1 MIHKHIIQSNKTL
14 RYLERAREGKI
25 SEASRFG
32 VGEIDDHLRFKKG
45 NFIVVT
51 GHANVGKTHTMTY
64 LQLLHTLENGT
75 KWLIYSSENEVQS
88 LQRKLIEFL
97 AGKPINQIDEQ
108 TFWRHHAFIEG
119 HWAFIDSELIVNAFE
134 LLDIAREVYDA
145 WEFQGMMI
153 DPYNSL
159 TIKKEDVGKGISTH
173 EYHYEVTSHIRKF
186 CKEFGITTILNT
198 HPATQALRQV
208 HRGSH
213 EYANHTMPPMASDV
227 EGGGKFVNRSDE
239 FFVIHRYSQH
249 PTDWIFTDIH
259 VRKVKELESGGRPT
273 PLDFPIRM
281 ESTQGNCG
289 FRINGINLVTKER
302 EIDGS
307 PF

>member
-1 MIHKHIIQSNKTL
+1 MIHKHIIQSDKTL
-14 RYLERAREGKI
+14 RYLEKAREGKI

-32 VGEIDDHLRFKKG
+32 VLQIDDYLRFKRG

-51 GHANVGKTHTMTY
+51 GHANVGKTHTITY

-75 KWLIYSSENEVQS
+75 RWLIYSSENEVQS

-97 AGKPINQIDEQ
+97 AGKPINQIDEA
-108 TFWRHHAFIEG
+108 TFWRHHAFIQG

-134 LLDIAREVYDA
+134 LLDIAREIYDA
-145 WEFQGMMI
+145 WEFDGLMI

-159 TIKKEDVGKGISTH
+159 TIKKEDVGKGITTH

-186 CKEFGITTILNT
+186 CKQYGVTTIVNT
-198 HPATQALRQV
+198 HPATQALRQLYK
-208 HRGSH
+208 GSH
-213 EYANHTMPPMASDV
+213 EYSGHTMPPMASDV

-239 FFVIHRYSQH
+239 FFVIHRFTQH
-249 PTDWIFTDIH
+249 STDWIYTDIH
-259 VRKVKELESGGRPT
+259 VRKIKELESGGRPT
-273 PLDFPIRM
+273 PLDQPIRM
-281 ESTQGNCG
+281 ESTKGNCG
-289 FRINGINLVTKER
+289 FRIDGINLITKER
-302 EIDGS
+302 TIDGS

>member
-1 MIHKHIIQSNKTL
+1 MIHKHIIQSDRTI
-14 RYLERAREGKI
+14 RYLEKARDGKI

-32 VGEIDDHLRFKKG
+32 VPQIDDYLRFKRG

-75 KWLIYSSENEVQS
+75 RWLIYSSENEVQS

-97 AGKPINQIDEQ
+97 AGRPINQIDEA
-108 TFWRHHAFIEG
+108 TFWRHHAFVQG
-119 HWAFIDSELIVNAFE
+119 HWAFLDSELIVNAFE
-134 LLDIAREVYDA
+134 LLEIAREVYDS
-145 WEFQGMMI
+145 WEFDGMMI

-159 TIKKEDVGKGISTH
+159 TIKKEDVGKGITTH

-186 CKEFGITTILNT
+186 CKEFGVTTILNT

-208 HRGSH
+208 YKGSH
-213 EYANHTMPPMASDV
+213 EYAGHTMPPMASDV

-239 FFVIHRYSQH
+239 FFVIHRFTQH
-249 PTDWIFTDIH
+249 STDWIYTDIH
-259 VRKVKELESGGRPT
+259 VRKIKELESGGRPT
-273 PLDFPIRM
+273 PLDNPIRL
-281 ESTQGNCG
+281 ESTRGNCG
-289 FRINGINLVTKER
+289 FRIEGIDLITKER
-302 EIDGS
+302 TIDGS

>member
-1 MIHKHIIQSNKTL
+1 MIHKHIIQSDKTL
-14 RYLERAREGKI
+14 RYLEKAREGKI

-32 VGEIDDHLRFKKG
+32 VLQIDDYLRFKRG

-51 GHANVGKTHTMTY
+51 GHANVGKTHTITY

-75 KWLIYSSENEVQS
+75 RWLIYSSENEVQS

-97 AGKPINQIDEQ
+97 AGKPINKIDEA
-108 TFWRHHAFIEG
+108 TFWRHHAFIQG

-134 LLDIAREVYDA
+134 LLDIAREIYDA
-145 WEFQGMMI
+145 WEFDGLMI

-159 TIKKEDVGKGISTH
+159 TIKKEDVGKGITTH

-186 CKEFGITTILNT
+186 CKEHGVTTIVNT
-198 HPATQALRQV
+198 HPATQALRQLYK
-208 HRGSH
+208 GSH
-213 EYANHTMPPMASDV
+213 QYSGHTMPPMASDV

-239 FFVIHRYSQH
+239 FFVIHRFTQH
-249 PTDWIFTDIH
+249 STDWIYTDIH
-259 VRKVKELESGGRPT
+259 VRKIKELESGGRPT
-273 PLDFPIRM
+273 PLDEPIRM
-281 ESTQGNCG
+281 ESTKGNCG
-289 FRINGINLVTKER
+289 FRIDGINLITKER
-302 EIDGS
+302 TIDGS

>member
-1 MIHKHIIQSNKTL
+1 MIHEHIVQSSKTL
-14 RYLERAREGKI
+14 NYLEKARQGKI
-25 SEASRFG
+25 AEASRFG
-32 VGEIDDHLRFKKG
+32 VYEIDEYLRFKKG

-75 KWLIYSSENEVQS
+75 RWLVYSSENEVQS

-108 TFWRHHAFIEG
+108 TFWRHHSFVQA
-119 HWAFIDSELIVNAFE
+119 HWAFLDSELIVDAFE
-134 LLDIAREVYDA
+134 LLSIAREVYDA
-145 WEFQGMMI
+145 WEFEGFLI

-159 TIKKEDVGKGISTH
+159 TIDKDYLKGVSTH

-186 CKEFGITTILNT
+186 CKEYGVTTIVNT
-198 HPATQALRQV
+198 HPATAALRQLYK
-208 HRGSH
+208 GSH
-213 EYANHTMPPMASDV
+213 QYAGHTMPPMASDV

-239 FFVIHRYSQH
+239 FFVLHRFTQH
-249 PTDWIFTDIH
+249 PTEWVYTDIH
-259 VRKVKELESGGRPT
+259 IRKVKELESGGRPT
-273 PLDFPIRM
+273 PLENPIRLRSM
-281 ESTQGNCG
+281 PGNCG
-289 FRINGINLVTKER
+289 FEINGIDLITKEQH
-302 EIDGS
+302 IDES

>member
-108 TFWRHHAFIEG
+108 TFWRHHSFVEG
-119 HWAFIDSELIVNAFE
+119 HWAFLDSELIVDAFE
-134 LLDIAREVYDA
+134 LLDIAKEVYDA

-159 TIKKEDVGKGISTH
+159 TIKKEYLKGVSTH

-213 EYANHTMPPMASDV
+213 E
-227 EGGGKFVNRSDE
+227 
-239 FFVIHRYSQH
+239 
-249 PTDWIFTDIH
+249 
-259 VRKVKELESGGRPT
+259 
-273 PLDFPIRM
+273 
-281 ESTQGNCG
+281 
-289 FRINGINLVTKER
+289 
-302 EIDGS
+302 
-307 PF
+307 

>member
-1 MIHKHIIQSNKTL
+1 MIHKHIIQSDKTL

-25 SEASRFG
+25 SEASKFG
-32 VGEIDDHLRFKKG
+32 APEIDEYLRFKKG
-45 NFIVVT
+45 NFLVVT

-75 KWLIYSSENEVQS
+75 KWLIYSSENEVQD

-108 TFWRHHAFIEG
+108 TFWRHHSFVEG

-134 LLDIAREVYDA
+134 LLEIAKEIYEA

-159 TIKKEDVGKGISTH
+159 TIRKEDLKGITTH
-173 EYHYEVTSHIRKF
+173 EYHYEVTSYIRKF
-186 CKEFGITTILNT
+186 CKEYGVTTILNT
-198 HPATQALRQV
+198 HPATAALRQV
-208 HRGSH
+208 FKGSH
-213 EYANHTMPPMASDV
+213 EYAGHTMPPMASDI
-227 EGGGKFVNRSDE
+227 EGGGKFVNRCDE
-239 FFVIHRYSQH
+239 LVVLHRFSQH
-249 PTDWIFTDIH
+249 ETEWMYTDIH
-259 VRKVKELESGGRPT
+259 VRKVKTLESGGRPT
-273 PLDFPIRM
+273 GLDSPIRI
-281 ESTQGNCG
+281 ESTLGNCG
-289 FRINGINLVTKER
+289 FRIDGRDLITKEII
-302 EIDGS
+302 IDGS

>member
-1 MIHKHIIQSNKTL
+1 MIHKHIIQSDKTL
-14 RYLERAREGKI
+14 LYLERAREGKI
-25 SEASRFG
+25 AEASRFG
-32 VGEIDDHLRFKKG
+32 VPELDEYLRFKKSA
-45 NFIVVT
+45 FVVVT

-75 KWLIYSSENEVQS
+75 RWLIYSSENEVQD

-108 TFWRHHAFIEG
+108 TFWRHHAFVEG
-119 HWAFIDSELIVNAFE
+119 HWAFLDSELIVNSFE
-134 LLDIAREVYDA
+134 LLEIAREIYDA

-159 TIKKEDVGKGISTH
+159 TIRKEDLKGVSTH

-186 CKEFGITTILNT
+186 CKEYGITTIVNT
-198 HPATQALRQV
+198 HPSTQALRKTYT
-208 HRGSH
+208 GSH
-213 EYANHTMPPMASDV
+213 PMAGHTMPPMASDV

-239 FFVIHRYSQH
+239 FFVIHRAISHAQ
-249 PTDWIFTDIH
+249 DWVYTDIH
-259 VRKVKELESGGRPT
+259 VRKVKNLESGGRPT
-273 PLDFPIRM
+273 ALEDPVRM
-281 ESTQGNCG
+281 RSKIGNCG
-289 FRINGINLVTKER
+289 FEVNGLDLITKEKT
-302 EIDGS
+302 IDGS

>member
-1 MIHKHIIQSNKTL
+1 MIHKHIIQSNKTI

-25 SEASRFG
+25 QEASRFG
-32 VGEIDDHLRFKKG
+32 AVEIDDHLRFKKG
-45 NFIVVT
+45 NFVVVT

-64 LQLLHTLENGT
+64 LQMLHTLENGT
-75 KWLIYSSENEVQS
+75 RWLIYSSENEVQS
-88 LQRKLIEFL
+88 LQRKIIEFL

-108 TFWRHHAFIEG
+108 TFWRHHAFVEG
-119 HWAFIDSELIVNAFE
+119 HWAFLDSELIVNAFE

-186 CKEFGITTILNT
+186 CKEYGITTILNT

-239 FFVIHRYSQH
+239 FFVIHRYTQH
-249 PTDWIFTDIH
+249 PTGLDLH
-259 VRKVKELESGGRPT
+259 RYSCQKSEGVRIWR
-273 PLDFPIRM
+273 
-281 ESTQGNCG
+281 
-289 FRINGINLVTKER
+289 
-302 EIDGS
+302 
-307 PF
+307 

>member
-1 MIHKHIIQSNKTL
+1 MIKHEHIVSSRDTL
-14 RYLERAREGKI
+14 RYLEKARAGKI

-32 VGEIDDHLRFKKG
+32 IPEIDDYIRFKKG
-45 NFIVVT
+45 NFIVIT

-88 LQRKLIEFL
+88 LQRKLIEFI
-97 AGKPINQIDEQ
+97 AGKPINQIDET
-108 TFWRHHAFIEG
+108 TFWRHHSFVEG
-119 HWAFIDSELIVNAFE
+119 HWAFINSELIVNAFE
-134 LLDIAREVYDA
+134 LLEIAKEVYQA
-145 WEFQGMMI
+145 WEFEGMMI

-159 TIKKEDVGKGISTH
+159 TIRKEDLKGISTH
-173 EYHYEVTSHIRKF
+173 DYHYEVTSHIRKF
-186 CKEFGITTILNT
+186 CKEYGVTTIVNT
-198 HPATQALRQV
+198 HPATEALRKL
-208 HRGSH
+208 HKGMH
-213 EYANHTMPPMASDV
+213 DYANHTMPPMASDV

-239 FFVIHRYSQH
+239 FFVIHRYTQH

-273 PLDFPIRM
+273 SLDGPVRLQ
-281 ESTQGNCG
+281 STKGNCG
-289 FRINGINLVTKER
+289 FSINGLDLITKETKVD
-302 EIDGS
+302 ES